1 VLGLARHNSVD
12 EYTMNNNEIK
22 MRLKNELIEAFYK
35 IDSSM
40 KSIYRDQI
48 IFAVLGIISF
58 IFIFLLNDY
67 YIPVFIKTMFLLGF
81 CIFCL
86 WFIIFEKFMEINH
99 LKSLKDSMKFIL
111 KSRYGH
117 SLKVQKNNSNDEKK
131 KSVD

>member
-1 VLGLARHNSVD
+1 
-12 EYTMNNNEIK
+12 MNNNDIK
-22 MRLKNELIEAFYK
+22 MRLKNELIEAFYT

-48 IFAVLGIISF
+48 IFAVLGIVSF
-58 IFIFLLNDY
+58 ILIFLFNDY
-67 YIPVFIKTMFLLGF
+67 YIPVFIKTTFLLGF
-81 CIFCL
+81 SIFCL

-117 SLKVQKNNSNDEKK
+117 SLKVKKNHSNDEKK